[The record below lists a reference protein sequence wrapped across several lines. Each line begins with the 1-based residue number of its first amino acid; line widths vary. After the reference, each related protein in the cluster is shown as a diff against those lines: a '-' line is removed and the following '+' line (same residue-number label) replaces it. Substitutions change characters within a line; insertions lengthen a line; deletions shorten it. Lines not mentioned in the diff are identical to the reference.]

1 MKLKRLEINGY
12 KNLQNKTIFNFE
24 NCTNYVALI
33 GLNGSGKSNVLEAIS
48 KIIYSYFYKQPI
60 SDFTFLFEYEKEGKL
75 IRLENNKV
83 YVNNRERKRS
93 FKGFLPVQVVASYSG
108 EETRLWEDIFEEPY
122 LKYFNKIKLN
132 YINQKL
138 RFLYINK
145 FSWSNALLA
154 LLCHNEGKEFIKELL
169 GINDLQGEIKIQFQ
183 FSEKYED
190 RKSKFSIADTSI
202 LTIPQ
207 LTDRIKRE
215 QEDEEDKYLQIS
227 QIASIDLGNIQNEYQ
242 NREWCKR
249 FFEYLFLATSPKNK
263 KLITGVK
270 IEFGNKDIRKLSE
283 GEKKILLIK
292 CISTILA
299 SENSIVLLD
308 EPDSHVHLD
317 RKKQIVDTFTNT
329 EHISFF
335 TTHSPTLTKYCA
347 KENIFKIEDGEVTVA
362 NTIYEGVEYL
372 IDEDDVLKTMFSSND
387 IIICEGKTDDIYISK
402 ALQHFRDEYPT
413 LQFDFLRVG
422 GTDSDNIKHLLEKFR
437 VDNDKKIII
446 VVDRDDAGYKVF
458 KSLFPYSNK
467 ERQAVEIEVF
477 NETGN
482 IVFLMIPPTN
492 SENVSGE
499 FLIENYFN
507 NDKIKELAKEEIE
520 SKFLDNTSFAK
531 FPNIK
536 YNLKKEI
543 LRKHCNQSTPDDMI
557 AFKTLLNKLAEIMT
571 E

>member
-1 MKLKRLEINGY
+1 MKLKRLQINGY
-12 KNLQNKTIFNFE
+12 KNLQDKTIFNFE

-48 KIIYSYFYKQPI
+48 KIIHSYFYKQPI
-60 SDFTFLFEYEKEGKL
+60 TDFTFLFEYEKEEKL

-83 YVNNRERKRS
+83 YVNNKERKKS
-93 FKGFLPVQVVASYSG
+93 IKDFLPVQVVASYSG
-108 EETRLWEDIFEEPY
+108 EETRLWEDIFQEPY

-145 FSWSNALLA
+145 FSWSNALLT
-154 LLCHNEGKEFIKELL
+154 LLCHNEGKAFIKELL
-169 GINDLQGEIKIQFQ
+169 GINDLQEDIKIQFQ

-190 RKSKFSIADTSI
+190 RKSKFSIADTSE

-215 QEDEEDKYLQIS
+215 QEDQADKYLQIS

-242 NREWCKR
+242 NTEWCKR
-249 FFEYLFLATSPKNK
+249 FFEYLFLATMPKSK
-263 KLITGVK
+263 KLITGIK
-270 IEFGNKDIRKLSE
+270 IEFNNKDIRKLSE

-292 CISTILA
+292 CISSILA

-329 EHISFF
+329 EHLSFF

-362 NTIYEGVEYL
+362 NNIYEGVEYL

-402 ALQHFRDEYPT
+402 ALHHFRDDYPT

-422 GTDSDNIKHLLEKFR
+422 GTDADNIKHLVDKFQ
-437 VDNDKKIII
+437 VDNGKKIII
-446 VVDRDDAGYKVF
+446 LVDRDGAGEGVY
-458 KSLFPYSNK
+458 KSLFPDSTTQKKDIDYKNY
-467 ERQAVEIEVF
+467 QDNV
-477 NETGN
+477 
-482 IVFLMIPPTN
+482 VFLMIPPIDTTQTGSN
-492 SENVSGE
+492 
-499 FLIENYFN
+499 FQIENYFGN
-507 NDKIKELAKEEIE
+507 NLIRDIAKSYVDESYTDNSGFTDLSKNLQDKVKQKLRENVDDS
-520 SKFLDNTSFAK
+520 SKMEGFKVL
-531 FPNIK
+531 
-536 YNLKKEI
+536 LKK
-543 LRKHCNQSTPDDMI
+543 
-557 AFKTLLNKLAEIMT
+557 LNDIKQA
-571 E
+571 